1 MLFYGIDWTYIVL
14 VLPTIVF
21 AIWASIHVKNTF
33 KKYGS
38 IRNTRGMTGAQAAQ
52 AVLSANGVSGV
63 RIERI
68 SGSLTDHYD
77 PKSNVIRL
85 SEDVYDA
92 PTPAAVGV
100 AAHEAGHA
108 VQYAENYA
116 PIKLRAA
123 IVNVTNIG
131 SKLAMPLIIIG
142 ILLMSISSLARY
154 SRFFYYVALA
164 GVLCYGLCVLFQLLT
179 LPTEFNASRRA
190 IKAIEGSSLLTVE
203 EQKGARKVLSAA
215 AMTYVAALATS
226 LAQFVRLLL
235 LVSGNRR
242 RN

>member
-1 MLFYGIDWTYIVL
+1 MYWYYGFDWTYFVL
-14 VLPTIVF
+14 VLPTLLF
-21 AIWASIHVKNTF
+21 ALWAQAHVNSTF
-33 KKYGS
+33 KKYS
-38 IRNTRGMTGAQAAQ
+38 RVRNMRGMTGAQAAQ
-52 AVLSANGVSGV
+52 AVLSANGVYGV

-85 SEDVYDA
+85 SDSVYDA

-108 VQYAENYA
+108 VQYAQNYA

-131 SKLAMPLIIIG
+131 SRLSLPLIIIG
-142 ILLMSISSLARY
+142 LLLMSVSGMGE
-154 SRFFYYVALA
+154 FFYYVALA
-164 GVLCYGLCVLFQLLT
+164 GALCYGLCVIFQLVT

-190 IKAIEGSSLLTVE
+190 LVAIERSALLSEE
-203 EQKGARKVLSAA
+203 EQKNAKKVLTAA
-215 AMTYVAALATS
+215 ALTYVAALATA
-226 LAQFVRLLL
+226 LAQFVRLLTI
-235 LVSGNRR
+235 VNRR
-242 RN
+242 RD